1 MMPFPGPGSSK
12 KCLFPATEQGKVIK
26 DTVPPGAE
34 AVYWSVGGI
43 APFRG
48 ACRKVGT

>member
-26 DTVPPGAE
+26 DTVPRVRKRYIGRSAE
-34 AVYWSVGGI
+34 SLLFRAPAGGL
-43 APFRG
+43 
-48 ACRKVGT
+48 GT